1 MKKALV
7 VLLGLVM
14 VLGIIACA
22 SAPATPAA
30 ATGGQPEWVRQLRR
44 NAPDGV
50 LVGIGMAKL
59 ATDNQSMNTSETR
72 ARAQISRAM
81 NSMIENMIEDMTVS
95 SEIDPSAALGIQTE
109 ITQALSRSKLQGAQI
124 KDQGKEADGSWWT
137 VIYMS
142 KAETSKEIN
151 MAAAAAKLAP
161 AAAIA
166 AYQTDKMD
174 ARFKD
179 AASKDWSD

>member
-1 MKKALV
+1 MKKLLLV
-7 VLLGLVM
+7 LFGLVM
-14 VLGIIACA
+14 AFSLITCG
-22 SAPATPAA
+22 SAPPPAK
-30 ATGGQPEWVRQLRR
+30 ATGGQPQWVRDARK
-44 NAPDGV
+44 NAPEDV
-50 LVGIGMAKL
+50 IVGIGQAKL

-95 SEIDPSAALGIQTE
+95 SEIDPSAAIGIQTE
-109 ITQALSRSKLQGAQI
+109 ITQALSRSKLQGAKI
-124 KDQGKEADGSWWT
+124 YDQSKEADGTWWT

-142 KAETSKEIN
+142 KAESKKEIN